1 MFKKFEK
8 IKNISLVFLLAMSA
22 LCIANTQTININD
35 PEVNQFISHMV
46 KTYKFDAEALKQL
59 FNKST
64 YQTTVINTIQKPAEK
79 LPWHRYEKLFLQ
91 DNRVT
96 KGVKFWQDH
105 QATLERASKK
115 YGVPEEIIVSLIGVE
130 TFYGAN
136 KGKFPVLDT
145 LSTLAFYYKPRSEF
159 FTAEL
164 EQFLIYTQEEKTD
177 PTTYIGSYAGAMG
190 YPQFMPSSI
199 RKYAVDFSNSGH
211 RDLQNNIDDAIGS
224 VANYLKEFGWLT
236 DKPIVTTAII
246 DRETFNK
253 HYKDIAPEIDKLTA
267 PTENVNLTIKKL
279 KQYGVTAPIKYKDN
293 LKVNLLSFDTE
304 PPASA
309 NANAP
314 ADQINQTNQLN
325 LLNKQYKIAFN
336 NFYVI
341 TRYNHSQ
348 NYALAVY
355 LLSEKLKT
363 EYKKS
368 ASTNKT

>member
-1 MFKKFEK
+1 MFK
-8 IKNISLVFLLAMSA
+8 NIYVIVLLIINT
-22 LCIANTQTININD
+22 LCIANSIASTQTININD
-35 PEVNQFISHMV
+35 PEVDKFINYMV
-46 KTYKFDAEALKQL
+46 KTHNFDANDLKQL

-64 YQTTVINTIQKPAEK
+64 YQTTAINTIQKPAEK
-79 LPWHRYEKLFLQ
+79 LPWHRYEKLFIQ

-96 KGVKFWQDH
+96 KGVKFWQDNKT
-105 QATLERASKK
+105 TLERASKK

-145 LSTLAFYYKPRSEF
+145 LSTLAFYYQPRSEF
-159 FTAEL
+159 FTSEL
-164 EQFLIYTQEEKTD
+164 EQFLIYTREEKTD

-211 RDLQNNIDDAIGS
+211 RDLQNNIDDSIGS

-236 DKPIVTTAII
+236 DKPIITAAII
-246 DRETFNK
+246 DQQKFNK
-253 HYKDIAPEIDKLTA
+253 NYKTIAPEIDKLTA
-267 PTENVNLTIKKL
+267 PTEKVNLTIKKL
-279 KQYGVTAPIKYKDN
+279 KKLGVTTEIKYKDN
-293 LKVNLLSFDTE
+293 LKVNFLSFDTE
-304 PPASA
+304 PPANLSA
-309 NANAP
+309 NP
-314 ADQINQTNQLN
+314 IN
-325 LLNKQYKIAFN
+325 LLNKQYKIGFN

-355 LLSEKLKT
+355 LLSEKLRT
-363 EYKKS
+363 EYNNQQAQIKHDPSKS
-368 ASTNKT
+368 S